1 MFEKIE
7 SAENVNGEQ
16 IDLYENK
23 QGIIAAIDN
32 ETGEIIKEFF
42 SYEKAV
48 EDLMRHGYRF

>member
-16 IDLYENK
+16 VNLYENK
-23 QGIIAAIDN
+23 RGIIAAIDA
-32 ETGEIIKEFF
+32 ETGEIIKEFY

-48 EDLMRHGYRF
+48 EDLMRRGYRF